1 MLIDFIEII
10 LGLLTISI
18 LSILA
23 FRLRYLDRGG
33 AMAGIVIG
41 IIILIGFGW
50 PALIIMIVFFTFST
64 FSSRLRY
71 NYKRQLGFGEEKGGK
86 RGWRNTLANGGI
98 AASSA
103 LASLFLGG
111 EIFFAFF

>member
-1 MLIDFIEII
+1 
-10 LGLLTISI
+10 
-18 LSILA
+18 
-23 FRLRYLDRGG
+23 
-33 AMAGIVIG
+33 
-41 IIILIGFGW
+41 
-50 PALIIMIVFFTFST
+50 MIVFFTFST